1 MEAEFR
7 HPQRGN
13 ALGMLF
19 CALLSA
25 VCAACAWDG
34 EGEREVLI
42 VLAMIFL
49 AGAGAFAISACLM
62 RGMRLRVSDA
72 CVEGQTNLHRRF
84 SLPAEQLAYVN
95 EFGDTVILLDADGRR
110 YVFPKM
116 ENALLMRE
124 EILARLARDE
134 PSEETAA
141 RLREVLPALR
151 CSRLRKILLVAAAAL
166 CMFGSIAVGAI
177 GTGDRDF
184 PDMTERDW
192 RITACVAVMFALSL
206 AAMLVLASWAG
217 KDSLQIQRAEWRLRG
232 VIAFLAPLPVE
243 NVIAAYVNRSH
254 SERTVFYQAEDGV
267 HMHFDRILGDGKLR
281 DEGEYSEAM
290 ASREALLEEMG
301 YESVDSFEKDMIRIR

>member
-19 CALLSA
+19 FLFFSA

-42 VLAMIFL
+42 VLAMILL

-134 PSEETAA
+134 PAEETAA
-141 RLREVLPALR
+141 RLREELQMLR
-151 CSRLRKILLVAAAAL
+151 RRRLRKILLVTAAAL
-166 CMFGSIAVGAI
+166 CMLGSIAVGAI
-177 GTGDRDF
+177 GTGSRDF
-184 PDMTERDW
+184 PDMTARDW
-192 RITACVAVMFALSL
+192 RITSCVAVAFALSL

-217 KDSLQIQRAEWRLRG
+217 KDSLQIQGTEWRLRG
-232 VIAFLAPLPVE
+232 ATAFLAPMPVE

-254 SERTVFYQAEDGV
+254 SERIVFYQAEDGV
-267 HMHFDRILGDGKLR
+267 HTRWERILGDGKLR
-281 DEGEYSEAM
+281 DEDEYPEAP
-290 ASREALLEEMG
+290 ASQEALLEEIG
-301 YESVDSFEKDMIRIR
+301 YDSVASFEENMIRIR

>member
-13 ALGMLF
+13 VLGILF
-19 CALLSA
+19 CLFFSA
-25 VCAACAWDG
+25 VCAACAWEG
-34 EGEREVLI
+34 EGETELLI
-42 VLAMIFL
+42 TLAVAFL
-49 AGAGAFAISACLM
+49 AGAAAFAVSACLT
-62 RGMRLRVSDA
+62 RGMRLRVSDGR
-72 CVEGQTNLHRRF
+72 VEGQTYLHRRF

-124 EILARLARDE
+124 EILARLTRDE

-141 RLREVLPALR
+141 RLREELR
-151 CSRLRKILLVAAAAL
+151 TLRRIRLRKILLVAAAAL

-177 GTGDRDF
+177 GTGGRDF
-184 PDMTERDW
+184 PDMTARDW
-192 RITACVAVMFALSL
+192 RLTACVAITFALSL
-206 AAMLVLASWAG
+206 AAMLVFASWAG

-254 SERTVFYQAEDGV
+254 IERVVFYQTVDGV
-267 HMHFDRILGDGKLR
+267 HMRWERILGDGKLR
-281 DEGEYSEAM
+281 DEGEYPEAL
-290 ASREALLEEMG
+290 ASKEALLEEIG
-301 YESVDSFEKDMIRIR
+301 YDSVASFEENMIRIR

>member
-25 VCAACAWDG
+25 VCAGCAWDG

-124 EILARLARDE
+124 EILARLTRDE

-151 CSRLRKILLVAAAAL
+151 RSRLRKILLVAAAAL

-192 RITACVAVMFALSL
+192 RVTACVAVMFALSL

-267 HMHFDRILGDGKLR
+267 HMRWERILGDGKLR
-281 DEGEYSEAM
+281 DEDEYPEAL
-290 ASREALLEEMG
+290 ASKEALLEEIG
-301 YESVDSFEKDMIRIR
+301 DTSAASFEKDMIRIR

>member
-34 EGEREVLI
+34 EVETELLITLAVL
-42 VLAMIFL
+42 FL
-49 AGAGAFAISACLM
+49 AGAGTFAVSACLM
-62 RGMRLRVSDA
+62 RGMRLRVSDGR
-72 CVEGQTNLHRRF
+72 VEGQTNLHRRF

-110 YVFPKM
+110 YVFP
-116 ENALLMRE
+116 LLMRE
-124 EILARLARDE
+124 EILARLTRDE

-141 RLREVLPALR
+141 RLWEELPALR
-151 CSRLRKILLVAAAAL
+151 RSRLRKILLVAAAAL
-166 CMFGSIAVGAI
+166 CMFGSVAVGAI

-254 SERTVFYQAEDGV
+254 SERTVFYQAADGV

>member
-13 ALGMLF
+13 VLGMLF
-19 CALLSA
+19 CLFFSA

-34 EGEREVLI
+34 ERETELLI
-42 VLAMIFL
+42 TLAALFL

-124 EILARLARDE
+124 EILALLARDE
-134 PSEETAA
+134 PAEETAA

-151 CSRLRKILLVAAAAL
+151 RSRLRKILLVAAAAL

>member
-49 AGAGAFAISACLM
+49 AGAGAFAISACLT
-62 RGMRLRVSDA
+62 RGMRLRVSDGR
-72 CVEGQTNLHRRF
+72 VEGQTYLHRRF

-124 EILARLARDE
+124 EILARLTRDE

-141 RLREVLPALR
+141 RFREVLPALR
-151 CSRLRKILLVAAAAL
+151 RSRLRKILLVAAAAL

-192 RITACVAVMFALSL
+192 RITACVAVMFVLSL

>member
-62 RGMRLRVSDA
+62 RGMRLRVSDGR
-72 CVEGQTNLHRRF
+72 VEGQTNLHRRF
-84 SLPAEQLAYVN
+84 SLPAEQLTYVN

-124 EILARLARDE
+124 EILARLTRDE

-141 RLREVLPALR
+141 RLREVLPAFR
-151 CSRLRKILLVAAAAL
+151 RSRLRKILLVAAAAL

-267 HMHFDRILGDGKLR
+267 HMRWERILGDGKLR
-281 DEGEYSEAM
+281 DEDEYPEAL
-290 ASREALLEEMG
+290 ASKEALLEEIG
-301 YESVDSFEKDMIRIR
+301 YASAASFEKDMIRIR

>member
-49 AGAGAFAISACLM
+49 AGAGAFAISACLT
-62 RGMRLRVSDA
+62 RGMRLRVSDGR
-72 CVEGQTNLHRRF
+72 VEGQTYLHRRF

-124 EILARLARDE
+124 EILALLTRDE
-134 PSEETAA
+134 PSEETSA

-151 CSRLRKILLVAAAAL
+151 RSRLRKILLVAAAAL

-254 SERTVFYQAEDGV
+254 SERTVFYQAADGV

-281 DEGEYSEAM
+281 DEDEYPEAM

>member
-49 AGAGAFAISACLM
+49 AGAGAFAISACLT
-62 RGMRLRVSDA
+62 RGMRLRVSDGR
-72 CVEGQTNLHRRF
+72 VEGQTYLHCRF
-84 SLPAEQLAYVN
+84 SLPTEQLVYVN

-124 EILARLARDE
+124 EILARLTRDE
-134 PSEETAA
+134 PSEETSA

-151 CSRLRKILLVAAAAL
+151 RSRLRKILLVAAAAL

-206 AAMLVLASWAG
+206 AAMLVLVS
-217 KDSLQIQRAEWRLRG
+217 
-232 VIAFLAPLPVE
+232 
-243 NVIAAYVNRSH
+243 
-254 SERTVFYQAEDGV
+254 
-267 HMHFDRILGDGKLR
+267 
-281 DEGEYSEAM
+281 
-290 ASREALLEEMG
+290 
-301 YESVDSFEKDMIRIR
+301 

>member
-7 HPQRGN
+7 HPQRGKV
-13 ALGMLF
+13 LGMLF
-19 CALLSA
+19 CLFFSA

-34 EGEREVLI
+34 EGETELLITLAVL
-42 VLAMIFL
+42 FL
-49 AGAGAFAISACLM
+49 AGAGAFAVSACLT
-62 RGMRLRVSDA
+62 RGMRLRVSDGR
-72 CVEGQTNLHRRF
+72 VEGQTNLHRRF

-124 EILARLARDE
+124 EILARLTRDE

-141 RLREVLPALR
+141 RLRKKLRALR
-151 CSRLRKILLVAAAAL
+151 RGRLRKILFMAAAAL

-177 GTGDRDF
+177 GTGGRDF
-184 PDMTERDW
+184 PDMTARDW
-192 RITACVAVMFALSL
+192 RLTSCVAVMFALSL

-217 KDSLQIQRAEWRLRG
+217 KDSLQIQRTEWRLRG
-232 VIAFLAPLPVE
+232 VAAFLAPMPVE

-267 HMHFDRILGDGKLR
+267 HMRWERILGDGKLR
-281 DEGEYSEAM
+281 DEGEYPEAL
-290 ASREALLEEMG
+290 ASQEALLEEIG
-301 YESVDSFEKDMIRIR
+301 CDSVASFEENMIRIR